1 MYAITRLHNLRQ
13 PNGRVCAFA
22 PITRETTAFTP
33 DATLCGR
40 EATGAWDHAE
50 TSVNCPACVAVID
63 AEHAVALVSQL
74 VTLRSG
80 IAAQFLRE
88 GDLIE
93 VEGCVFRVD
102 FRPPVEDGMVFV
114 PVSVFDEALCV
125 EVPVAGP
132 HVTTVMYELVPADLD
147 DVDLAVAA

>member
-1 MYAITRLHNLRQ
+1 MYPTRLHNLRQ

-22 PITRETTAFTP
+22 PITRETIALAP
-33 DATLCGR
+33 DTTLCGR
-40 EATGAWDHAE
+40 EATGAWDYTE

-80 IAAQFLRE
+80 IAAQFLQE

-102 FRPPVEDGMVFV
+102 FTPPVEDGIVCV
-114 PVSVFDEALCV
+114 PVSVFDIAECV
-125 EVPVAGP
+125 EIPVGEF
-132 HVTTVMYELVPADLD
+132 VTTVMYELVPADLD
-147 DVDLAVAA
+147 ENKVLAVAA